1 MIRREKEEKE
11 EELSR
16 VVALARIK
24 IEIVFD
30 RSLET
35 YNYCW
40 LEVWHHRET
49 EEKKKE
55 KEQHIFYV
63 YLK

>member
-1 MIRREKEEKE
+1 MIRREKEEEKR
-11 EELSR
+11 EELSW
-16 VVALARIK
+16 VAALARIK
-24 IEIVFD
+24 IETFFD

-49 EEKKKE
+49 GEKKKE
-55 KEQHIFYV
+55 KE
-63 YLK
+63 